1 MFASKYGN
9 KFPLNLTGASATNP
23 VASNSPAHSTTDR
36 AIPRPTITPA
46 PTPGSA
52 PQATFA
58 AVAPTY
64 PPVPSTNSVVAL
76 VTAPQAT
83 YAAVALTCPPVRLTN
98 SVVPPATASQAT

>member
-23 VASNSPAHSTTDR
+23 VASNSPAHPTTDR

-52 PQATFA
+52 PQATF
-58 AVAPTY
+58 
-64 PPVPSTNSVVAL
+64 VAL
-76 VTAPQAT
+76 
-83 YAAVALTCPPVRLTN
+83 ALLYLQQIQWYLWLQVHKPPMQR
-98 SVVPPATASQAT
+98 